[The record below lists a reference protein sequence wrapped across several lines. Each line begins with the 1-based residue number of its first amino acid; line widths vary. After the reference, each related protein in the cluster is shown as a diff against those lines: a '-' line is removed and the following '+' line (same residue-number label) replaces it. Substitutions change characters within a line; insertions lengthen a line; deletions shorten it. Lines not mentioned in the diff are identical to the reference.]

1 MTSERFASPLNLNP
15 GMECPFSMYTEVALF
30 GANVDAYAYSV
41 KWTGASHMNPEHKA
55 VVMDKAMGWT
65 VLSAKEA
72 AESVFTALVLP
83 WWDDKGSS
91 YARCLSH
98 QPVQVTATLT
108 RASATYFDAPIARH
122 WADEQDLWCTT
133 KCNVQFLMVAND
145 AAGAC
150 CMGRHSDYD
159 LSIDYTQFKGQS
171 QVRYW
176 LQQTIQVQTQEGSLI
191 LRAYT
196 RD

>member
-1 MTSERFASPLNLNP
+1 M
-15 GMECPFSMYTEVALF
+15 
-30 GANVDAYAYSV
+30 
-41 KWTGASHMNPEHKA
+41 KWTGASQVNPVYEA
-55 VVMDKAMGWT
+55 VAMEKAMRWAI
-65 VLSAKEA
+65 LSAEEA
-72 AESVFTALVLP
+72 AEPVLTAFVLP
-83 WWDDKGSS
+83 RRDDKGSS